1 MTEPLNQQTQEVS
14 AEQKAK
20 EALGISDKA
29 TTINSVEEMG
39 HVVTHWHFTAIQD
52 LHHKLRMPADVGI
65 DIPTGE
71 WDEDGNEIVIDGNED
86 HKAGFLAGLNY
97 ALEILDTFP
106 IKGVPDEGEG

>member
-1 MTEPLNQQTQEVS
+1 MTESSNQQTQEVS

-71 WDEDGNEIVIDGNED
+71 WDADGNEIVIDGNED

-97 ALEILDTFP
+97 ALEIMDTFP